1 MSCLVCHMTNMSMVL
16 MCPRGLAPALA
27 VMALLLG
34 PRLAAAQPDGDRH
47 LWVQAVAV
55 LRVSEHW
62 RVHLEEQPRWFD
74 DVSAPF
80 QNLVRTAVGRQLGP
94 RFSLWAGHAWV
105 AKPPGP
111 GVKHEQ
117 RAWQQLLLTP
127 PVTRGWTTSFRWR
140 QEQRWQRDWDG
151 TSHRIRLMARAAHS
165 IGSSRWLAVGWDEAM
180 VTLSATGEG
189 PPKGFDQNRLFGGV
203 SRRVSPHAAV
213 DAGYMWFAV
222 RQPSGQR
229 SDGHVSLVSLN
240 LTY

>member
-1 MSCLVCHMTNMSMVL
+1 MTNMSKRIL
-16 MCPRGLAPALA
+16 FGRLGIGALA
-27 VMALLLG
+27 ATVVFAS
-34 PRLAAAQPDGDRH
+34 PRFACAQADGDRH

-55 LRVSEHW
+55 LRVSESW
-62 RVHLEEQPRWFD
+62 RIHLEEQPRWFD

-80 QNLVRTAVGRQLGP
+80 QNVFRTAVGRQLGP
-94 RFSLWAGHAWV
+94 RVTVWAGHGWV

-117 RAWQQLLLTP
+117 RAWEQVSVALP
-127 PVTRGWTTSFRWR
+127 AAGRWTNSLRWR
-140 QEQRWQRDWDG
+140 QEQRWQPNWDG
-151 TSHRIRLMARAAHS
+151 TSHRVRLMARTVRPL
-165 IGSSRWLAVGWDEAM
+165 GGSRWSAVLWDEAM

>member
-1 MSCLVCHMTNMSMVL
+1 MTNMSMTWIRPGKRLVL
-16 MCPRGLAPALA
+16 VLAA
-27 VMALLLG
+27 MALLLG
-34 PRLAAAQPDGDRH
+34 SHLATAQPDGDRH

-80 QNLVRTAVGRQLGP
+80 QNVFRTAVGRQMGP
-94 RFSLWAGHAWV
+94 RLSIWAGHGWV

-117 RAWQQLLLTP
+117 RTWQQVLVTP
-127 PVTRGWTTSFRWR
+127 PAARGWTTSLRWR